1 MTPRALS
8 KTNRQSPNGSSRLI
22 VSAKNRN
29 AGNEKTHYPYAKW
42 HSLKVDK
49 LAAR

>member
-1 MTPRALS
+1 MPHALL
-8 KTNRQSPNGSSRLI
+8 KTNRQSPNGLSRPT
-22 VSAKNRN
+22 VSAKNRDV
-29 AGNEKTHYPYAKW
+29 GNEKTHYPYAKW